1 MTVAPKPDGRKII
14 AMKWGDNCWLRG
26 LTGAPELNGK
36 HVRLEKWID
45 TKQRWRCVPVGWTYT
60 EEFIGV
66 KPKNLS
72 NEPPEN
78 KEEAS
83 SSASSSMSG
92 PQLAASLE
100 SLMKRGEELR
110 GETIRLF
117 NAKGPS
123 DASLEASIRLG
134 MCQVDLLEIQ
144 LQILAKGGTRE
155 QVKEAKAKL
164 NQVRKETSV
173 QLKQWRLAGYEPP
186 DYWEPALLAD
196 EALVKGDVQKYREA
210 LSTRG

>member
-1 MTVAPKPDGRKII
+1 MTVAPSDRKVI
-14 AMKWGDNCWLRG
+14 AMKWGDNCWLQG

-45 TKQRWRCVPVGWTYT
+45 VKQRWRCTPVGWTYM

-72 NEPPEN
+72 NEPPQH

-100 SLMKRGEELR
+100 SLMKRGDELR

-117 NAKGPS
+117 NSKGAS

-134 MCQVDLLEIQ
+134 MCQVDLLDIQVEI
-144 LQILAKGGTRE
+144 LSKGGTRD

-186 DYWEPALLAD
+186 DYWEPATLAD
-196 EALVKGDVQKYREA
+196 EALLKGDVQKYREA